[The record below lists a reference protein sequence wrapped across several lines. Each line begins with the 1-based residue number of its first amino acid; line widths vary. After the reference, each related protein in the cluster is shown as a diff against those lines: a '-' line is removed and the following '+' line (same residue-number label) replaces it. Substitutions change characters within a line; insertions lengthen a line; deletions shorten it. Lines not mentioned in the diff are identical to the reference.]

1 VLIFVCDSVFLCSV
15 PFISNAKIFV
25 PRHNQEQKHAGH
37 KEKSAQ
43 VGRFK
48 WKHINKERIL
58 QVTKPTRIV
67 LIDSIMLC
75 QTYTSVDMYR

>member
-15 PFISNAKIFV
+15 PFISNAKILL
-25 PRHNQEQKHAGH
+25 PQHNQEQKHAGH

-58 QVTKPTRIV
+58 QVKKTNEKV
-67 LIDSIMLC
+67 LINSIMMC